1 MRSIDPRRETRRR
14 CQRPVKVADLFGTR
28 VAETI
33 LASVHVRT
41 QQKAG
46 HMNAS
51 DLIKIIPKS
60 SCEKGA
66 VHIWHLDEVYLK
78 INGRLVYLWRAVD
91 AEGEVLDVLIQKQ
104 TSLNFPILAR
114 ASLV

>member
-1 MRSIDPRRETRRR
+1 MIASTARVDDDARARGRLR
-14 CQRPVKVADLFGTR
+14 VGDNFKAANLLGTR

-51 DLIKIIPKS
+51 DLIKILPKT
-60 SCEKGA
+60 SCEPA
-66 VHIWHLDEVYLK
+66 ADE
-78 INGRLVYLWRAVD
+78 
-91 AEGEVLDVLIQKQ
+91 Q
-104 TSLNFPILAR
+104 ILAI
-114 ASLV
+114 AEA